1 MAEALNYRM
10 NLVIDPKNVIKA
22 NRELRTM
29 ERYFERIQGRVLKIG
44 RTRMAPEIVLNDMAS
59 KGLDN
64 LLNKINRV
72 KSQIINAS
80 GSVNLKVSSSSS
92 VSNDKVSS
100 LVAALEKNTKAVKGN
115 SRSNIF
121 QKDEPPKKEDKK
133 LPAWAEALQKYNEPA
148 KVVQEVYKGVTGED
162 LSAQTILKIPDTISK
177 GKEKWTATKDAWK
190 EGGALSGLKTLFS
203 TKKEEA
209 AEGNTEGTSGNK
221 DLSEIKELIQK
232 LIQVTSDK
240 STGGFGGGGG
250 NGPGRRNKRSGG
262 RRSGNRGGS
271 RRSSSGQRDFN
282 SRAGEIARI
291 NIRDRNSIRGNRSG
305 RQNAGGSAESNP
317 RINPARRVPSPRNHP
332 RNPGN
337 RRSSKSGGI
346 LSFAGNLLAGGTD
359 IDTSS
364 VLDMVSDSGLV
375 EKVSKGLGVS
385 KKFISG
391 PLGVLADAASIATAA
406 PGKERAQ
413 AIGSTVGGAVGSTV
427 GGAIGTFLLP
437 GVGTAVGSYVG
448 GLAGDFLGGKV
459 GGWISDHGSEIK
471 EKASKVTGWLSEK
484 SEAFGDSISN
494 FFSFGKKDEP
504 KKAPAKPP
512 EVPKPVIP
520 PQPAVAVATKPLTPM
535 PPFPGL
541 PPGSQVMYGP
551 PQPGAKGV
559 PNPYGPMAIANQG
572 VNPNPLLNTA
582 AHANNGAK
590 AKGKGNGNPT
600 PQVVQISPEQM
611 GTLSGF
617 LKDFKT
623 ETTNQFNL
631 PAGAVQVTVHE
642 NKLDVDGLITQIGY
656 RLKAEI
662 LRATQ
667 NTKPAGAGAM

>member
-22 NRELRTM
+22 NRELRAM

-72 KSQIINAS
+72 KSQVINAS
-80 GSVNLKVSSSSS
+80 GSVDLTVKSSSN
-92 VSNDKVSS
+92 VSIDKVSS
-100 LVAALEKNTKAVKGN
+100 LVAALNKNTEAVKGN

-121 QKDEPPKKEDKK
+121 KKDEPPKEEDKK

-177 GKEKWTATKDAWK
+177 GKEKWTATKDAWR
-190 EGGALSGLKTLFS
+190 EGGAKGALKTLFS
-203 TKKEEA
+203 SKKEEA
-209 AEGNTEGTSGNK
+209 AEGNTEGATGNK
-221 DLSEIKELIQK
+221 DLSEIKELIKK
-232 LIQVTSDK
+232 LIQVTSDR
-240 STGGFGGGGG
+240 TTGGGFGGGA
-250 NGPGRRNKRSGG
+250 GPERRNRRTGG
-262 RRSGNRGGS
+262 RRSGNRGGG
-271 RRSSSGQRDFN
+271 RRSSGGQGDFN

-291 NIRDRNSIRGNRSG
+291 NTRDRNSTSGNRNG
-305 RQNAGGSAESNP
+305 RQSTGSAESNP
-317 RINPARRVPSPRNHP
+317 RINPNRRVPSPRNNP
-332 RNPGN
+332 RSPRG
-337 RRSSKSGGI
+337 RRSSKSRGI
-346 LSFAGNLLAGGTD
+346 LSFAGDLLAGGTD
-359 IDTSS
+359 LDASS
-364 VLDMVSDSGLV
+364 VLNMVSDSGLV

-504 KKAPAKPP
+504 KKAPVKPP
-512 EVPKPVIP
+512 EAPKPAVP
-520 PQPAVAVATKPLTPM
+520 PQPAATVATKPLTPM

-572 VNPNPLLNTA
+572 VNPSPMLNTA

-590 AKGKGNGNPT
+590 AKGKANGNPT

-667 NTKPAGAGAM
+667 NTKPTGAGAM

>member
-22 NRELRTM
+22 NRELRAM

-64 LLNKINRV
+64 LFNKINRV

-80 GSVNLKVSSSSS
+80 GNVDLKVKSSSS
-92 VSNDKVSS
+92 VSIDGIADLKK
-100 LVAALEKNTKAVKGN
+100 ALEDNTKAVKLN
-115 SRSNIF
+115 AF
-121 QKDEPPKKEDKK
+121 FKEDKPKAEEKK
-133 LPAWAEALQKYNEPA
+133 LPDWAEALQKYNEPA

-162 LSAQTILKIPDTISK
+162 LSLQTFKKMPAAFM
-177 GKEKWTATKDAWK
+177 ETKQTWK
-190 EGGALSGLKTLFS
+190 EGGAKGVLKKFFFPD
-203 TKKEEA
+203 KKEEV
-209 AEGNTEGTSGNK
+209 AEGNTEGASGNT
-221 DLSEIKELIQK
+221 DLSEIKELIKK

-240 STGGFGGGGG
+240 STGGFGGG
-250 NGPGRRNKRSGG
+250 PGLGKRNRRTGG
-262 RRSGNRGGS
+262 RRSGNRGGG
-271 RRSSSGQRDFN
+271 RRPSGGQGDFN

-291 NIRDRNSIRGNRSG
+291 NTRDRSSTQGNRNG
-305 RQNAGGSAESNP
+305 RQSTGSAESNP
-317 RINPARRVPSPRNHP
+317 RINPNRRVPSPRNNP
-332 RNPGN
+332 RSPHG
-337 RRSSKSGGI
+337 RRSSKSRGV
-346 LSFAGNLLAGGTD
+346 LSFAGDLLAGGTD
-359 IDTSS
+359 IDASS

-504 KKAPAKPP
+504 KKEPAKPP
-512 EVPKPVIP
+512 EAPKPAVP

-559 PNPYGPMAIANQG
+559 PNPYGPLAIANQG
-572 VNPNPLLNTA
+572 VNPSPLLNTA

-590 AKGKGNGNPT
+590 AKGKANGNPT

-667 NTKPAGAGAM
+667 NTKPTGAM

>member
-22 NRELRTM
+22 NRELRAM

-80 GSVNLKVSSSSS
+80 GNVNVKASSSSNIS
-92 VSNDKVSS
+92 IEGVNALVKALDSN
-100 LVAALEKNTKAVKGN
+100 TRAVKNMALFNGN
-115 SRSNIF
+115 
-121 QKDEPPKKEDKK
+121 KPPKEKEESK

-162 LSAQTILKIPDTISK
+162 LSLQTFKKMPAAFM
-177 GKEKWTATKDAWK
+177 ETKQTWK
-190 EGGALSGLKTLFS
+190 EGGAKGVLKKFFFPD
-203 TKKEEA
+203 KKEEV
-209 AEGNTEGTSGNK
+209 AEGNTEGATGNT
-221 DLSEIKELIQK
+221 DLSEIKELIKK

-240 STGGFGGGGG
+240 STGGFGGGA
-250 NGPGRRNKRSGG
+250 GPGRRNKRTGG
-262 RRSGNRGGS
+262 RRSGNRGGG
-271 RRSSSGQRDFN
+271 RRSSGGQGDFN

-291 NIRDRNSIRGNRSG
+291 NTRDRNSTRGNRSG
-305 RQNAGGSAESNP
+305 RQSAAGPAESNP
-317 RINPARRVPSPRNHP
+317 RINPNRRVPSPRNNP
-332 RNPGN
+332 RNSGN

-346 LSFAGNLLAGGTD
+346 LSFAGDLLTGGTD
-359 IDTSS
+359 IDASS
-364 VLDMVSDSGLV
+364 VLDMVKDSGLV

-391 PLGVLADAASIATAA
+391 PLGVLADAASIATSA

-494 FFSFGKKDEP
+494 FFSFGGKDEP
-504 KKAPAKPP
+504 KKTPAKPA
-512 EVPKPVIP
+512 EVPKPATP
-520 PQPAVAVATKPLTPM
+520 PQSTTPVTTTKPLTPM
-535 PPFPGL
+535 PAFPGL

-551 PQPGAKGV
+551 GQPALNGAA
-559 PNPYGPMAIANQG
+559 NPYGPMAIANQG
-572 VNPNPLLNTA
+572 VNPNPLLNTT

-590 AKGKGNGNPT
+590 AKGKGKANGNPT

-642 NKLDVDGLITQIGY
+642 NKLDVEGLITQIGY

-667 NTKPAGAGAM
+667 NTKPASGGAM

>member
-22 NRELRTM
+22 NRELRAM

-80 GSVNLKVSSSSS
+80 GNVNVKVNSGTAKAGPVKSDNNLSTVLKANTTAVEANTAAIADLSTKLGSLKLGGETKEEEPKGFFENLKDTLGGVKKFGEGMKGFSELKEKRGVFRAEWDKVKSAGGTTRRQKLANGARKIWENRAALGKAGGEVLESFGGTGDMLEGVMDVFKGGGGIIGNIKSGGSAAIDAVSSSASS
-92 VSNDKVSS
+92 IINPSTAG
-100 LVAALEKNTKAVKGN
+100 AAEEAGSGLFKNLLKGGA
-115 SRSNIF
+115 
-121 QKDEPPKKEDKK
+121 KK
-133 LPAWAEALQKYNEPA
+133 LL
-148 KVVQEVYKGVTGED
+148 
-162 LSAQTILKIPDTISK
+162 
-177 GKEKWTATKDAWK
+177 
-190 EGGALSGLKTLFS
+190 
-203 TKKEEA
+203 
-209 AEGNTEGTSGNK
+209 
-221 DLSEIKELIQK
+221 
-232 LIQVTSDK
+232 
-240 STGGFGGGGG
+240 
-250 NGPGRRNKRSGG
+250 
-262 RRSGNRGGS
+262 
-271 RRSSSGQRDFN
+271 
-282 SRAGEIARI
+282 
-291 NIRDRNSIRGNRSG
+291 
-305 RQNAGGSAESNP
+305 
-317 RINPARRVPSPRNHP
+317 
-332 RNPGN
+332 
-337 RRSSKSGGI
+337 
-346 LSFAGNLLAGGTD
+346 
-359 IDTSS
+359 
-364 VLDMVSDSGLV
+364 
-375 EKVSKGLGVS
+375 
-385 KKFISG
+385 G
-391 PLGVLADAASIATAA
+391 PLSYGMDIVNIAKATS
-406 PGKERAQ
+406 GKERAE
-413 AIGSTVGGAVGSTV
+413 AIGSTVGGTAGSAL
-427 GGAIGTFLLP
+427 GGAIGSFLLP
-437 GVGTAVGSYVG
+437 GIGTVVGSTLG
-448 GLAGDFLGGKV
+448 GMAGDFVGGKI
-459 GGWISDHGSEIK
+459 GGLVSDYGPAMMDKAKSAGK
-471 EKASKVTGWLSEK
+471 FLGEKASQVTGWLSDK
-484 SEAFGDSISN
+484 AGDFGKGFSD

-504 KKAPAKPP
+504 KKEPAKPP
-512 EVPKPVIP
+512 EAPKPATSKPAIP
-520 PQPAVAVATKPLTPM
+520 PHSNLGKSFEPLTPM
-535 PPFPGL
+535 AINY
-541 PPGSQVMYGP
+541 SASAVANVP
-551 PQPGAKGV
+551 PQPGVKGV

-590 AKGKGNGNPT
+590 AKGKANGNPT

>member
-22 NRELRTM
+22 NRELRAM

-80 GSVNLKVSSSSS
+80 GNVNVKVSSQDGSGSQ
-92 VSNDKVSS
+92 KVDNNPSIVLLS
-100 LVAALEKNTKAVKGN
+100 TAVQLNTVAVNANTTAIAGL
-115 SRSNIF
+115 I
-121 QKDEPPKKEDKK
+121 
-133 LPAWAEALQKYNEPA
+133 A
-148 KVVQEVYKGVTGED
+148 KVG
-162 LSAQTILKIPDTISK
+162 
-177 GKEKWTATKDAWK
+177 
-190 EGGALSGLKTLFS
+190 S
-203 TKKEEA
+203 TTPAAEKKEEPKGA
-209 AEGNTEGTSGNK
+209 WAS
-221 DLSEIKELIQK
+221 IKELA
-232 LIQVTSDK
+232 
-240 STGGFGGGGG
+240 G
-250 NGPGRRNKRSGG
+250 NGKKLGDGIKNLSEAPEAFKKFKVDFANLKGPVEGATRTEKIKDIWNKSLA
-262 RRSGNRGGS
+262 
-271 RRSSSGQRDFN
+271 
-282 SRAGEIARI
+282 AG
-291 NIRDRNSIRGNRSG
+291 
-305 RQNAGGSAESNP
+305 
-317 RINPARRVPSPRNHP
+317 
-332 RNPGN
+332 
-337 RRSSKSGGI
+337 KSGGDF
-346 LSFAGNLLAGGTD
+346 LSKFSGG
-359 IDTSS
+359 
-364 VLDMVSDSGLV
+364 VSDVMEGSEGLYGQAKSWGMINPS
-375 EKVSKGLGVS
+375 EAAGVVPS
-385 KKFISG
+385 TASSSAA
-391 PLGVLADAASIATAA
+391 ADAASSIIRPSSVAGAAEEAGSGLFKNLLKGGAKKLLGPLGYGMDVMNIAKAKT
-406 PGKERAQ
+406 GKERAE
-413 AIGSTVGGAVGSTV
+413 AIGSTVGGTAGSAL
-427 GGAIGTFLLP
+427 GGAIGSFLLP
-437 GVGTAVGSYVG
+437 GIGTVVGSTLG
-448 GLAGDFLGGKV
+448 GMAGDFVGGKI
-459 GGWISDHGSEIK
+459 GGLVSDYGPALMDKAKSAGK
-471 EKASKVTGWLSEK
+471 FLGEKASQVTGWLSDK
-484 SEAFGDSISN
+484 AGDFGKGFSD

-512 EVPKPVIP
+512 EVPKPAIP

-551 PQPGAKGV
+551 QQPGAKGV

-642 NKLDVDGLITQIGY
+642 NKLDVEGLITQIGY

-667 NTKPAGAGAM
+667 NTKPVGAVAK

>member
-22 NRELRTM
+22 NRELRAM

-80 GSVNLKVSSSSS
+80 GNVDLKVKSSSS
-92 VSNDKVSS
+92 VSIEGVDS
-100 LVAALEKNTKAVKGN
+100 LVKALNSNTSAIKLKAL
-115 SRSNIF
+115 F
-121 QKDEPPKKEDKK
+121 KEDKPKPEEEKK
-133 LPAWAEALQKYNEPA
+133 LPAWAEKLQKAYEPV
-148 KVVQEVYKGVTGED
+148 KVVQDVYKGVTGED
-162 LSAQTILKIPDTISK
+162 LSLQTFKKMPAAFM
-177 GKEKWTATKDAWK
+177 ETKQTWK
-190 EGGALSGLKTLFS
+190 EGGAKGVLKKFFFPD
-203 TKKEEA
+203 KKEEA
-209 AEGNTEGTSGNK
+209 AEGNAEGASGNK
-221 DLSEIKELIQK
+221 DLSEIKELIKK
-232 LIQVTSDK
+232 LIQVTSDR
-240 STGGFGGGGG
+240 STGGGFGGG
-250 NGPGRRNKRSGG
+250 NGPGRRGRRSGG
-262 RRSGNRGGS
+262 RRSGSRGGG
-271 RRSSSGQRDFN
+271 RRSSGGQRDFN
-282 SRAGEIARI
+282 SRAGDIAR
-291 NIRDRNSIRGNRSG
+291 NNTRDQSSTRGNRSG
-305 RQNAGGSAESNP
+305 RQSIAGSAESNP
-317 RINPARRVPSPRNHP
+317 RINPNRRVPSPRNNP
-332 RNPGN
+332 RNSPRNSRG
-337 RRSSKSGGI
+337 RRSSKSSGVLGIVGG
-346 LSFAGNLLAGGTD
+346 LLTGETD
-359 IDTSS
+359 IDASS
-364 VLDMVSDSGLV
+364 VLDMVKDSGLV

-385 KKFISG
+385 KKLISG
-391 PLGVLADAASIATAA
+391 PLGVLADAASIATSA

-413 AIGSTVGGAVGSTV
+413 AIGSTVGGAVGSSV

-471 EKASKVTGWLSEK
+471 EKASKVTGWLSDQTK
-484 SEAFGDSISN
+484 AFGDSISN
-494 FFSFGKKDEP
+494 FFSFGGDDKP
-504 KKAPAKPP
+504 KKEVKPP
-512 EVPKPVIP
+512 AVPKPAVP
-520 PQPAVAVATKPLTPM
+520 PQPVVAVAAKPLPPM
-535 PPFPGL
+535 PPFPGT
-541 PPGSQVMYGP
+541 PAVYGP
-551 PQPGAKGV
+551 MQPGAKGV

-572 VNPNPLLNTA
+572 VNPSPLLNTA
-582 AHANNGAK
+582 AYANNGAK
-590 AKGKGNGNPT
+590 AKGKANGNPT

-667 NTKPAGAGAM
+667 NTKPAGAGVV

>member
-22 NRELRTM
+22 NRELRAM

-80 GSVNLKVSSSSS
+80 GNVNVKVKSNTAKADPIKSDNNLSTVLKANTTAVE
-92 VSNDKVSS
+92 
-100 LVAALEKNTKAVKGN
+100 ANTKAIADLSTKLG
-115 SRSNIF
+115 SLKLGGEK
-121 QKDEPPKKEDKK
+121 KDEEPKGFLENLKDTLGGVKK
-133 LPAWAEALQKYNEPA
+133 FGEGM
-148 KVVQEVYKGVTGED
+148 KGFSE
-162 LSAQTILKIPDTISK
+162 L
-177 GKEKWTATKDAWK
+177 KEKTGAFRTEWDKVK
-190 EGGALSGLKTLFS
+190 SVGGATRR
-203 TKKEEA
+203 
-209 AEGNTEGTSGNK
+209 
-221 DLSEIKELIQK
+221 QK
-232 LIQVTSDK
+232 LANGARKIWENRAALGKAGGEVLESFGG
-240 STGGFGGGGG
+240 TGDMLEGAMDFFKGGGGIIG
-250 NGPGRRNKRSGG
+250 NIKS
-262 RRSGNRGGS
+262 
-271 RRSSSGQRDFN
+271 
-282 SRAGEIARI
+282 
-291 NIRDRNSIRGNRSG
+291 
-305 RQNAGGSAESNP
+305 GGSAAIDAVSSAASSI
-317 RINPARRVPSPRNHP
+317 INPST
-332 RNPGN
+332 
-337 RRSSKSGGI
+337 
-346 LSFAGNLLAGGTD
+346 AGAVEEAG
-359 IDTSS
+359 
-364 VLDMVSDSGLV
+364 SGLF
-375 EKVSKGLGVS
+375 KNFLKGGA
-385 KKFISG
+385 KKLLG
-391 PLGVLADAASIATAA
+391 PLSYGMDIVNIAKATS
-406 PGKERAQ
+406 GKERAE
-413 AIGSTVGGAVGSTV
+413 AIGSTVGGTAGSAL
-427 GGAIGTFLLP
+427 GGAIGSFLLP
-437 GVGTAVGSYVG
+437 GIGTVVGSTLG
-448 GLAGDFLGGKV
+448 GMAGDFVGGKI
-459 GGWISDHGSEIK
+459 GGLVSDYGPAMMEKAKSAGK
-471 EKASKVTGWLSEK
+471 LLGEKASQVKGWLSDKAGDFGK
-484 SEAFGDSISN
+484 SFSD

-512 EVPKPVIP
+512 EAPKPAVP

-551 PQPGAKGV
+551 PQLGAKGV

-572 VNPNPLLNTA
+572 VNPSPMLNTA

-590 AKGKGNGNPT
+590 AKGKANGNPT

-667 NTKPAGAGAM
+667 NTKPTGAGAM

>member
-22 NRELRTM
+22 NRELRAM

-64 LLNKINRV
+64 LLNKINQV

-80 GSVNLKVSSSSS
+80 GNVNVKVKSGTAKADPVKSDNNLSTVLKANTTAVE
-92 VSNDKVSS
+92 
-100 LVAALEKNTKAVKGN
+100 ANTKA
-115 SRSNIF
+115 I
-121 QKDEPPKKEDKK
+121 
-133 LPAWAEALQKYNEPA
+133 A
-148 KVVQEVYKGVTGED
+148 D
-162 LSAQTILKIPDTISK
+162 LS
-177 GKEKWTATKDAWK
+177 TKLGSVTPAV
-190 EGGALSGLKTLFS
+190 E
-203 TKKEEA
+203 KKEEPKTVWGKTKDFF
-209 AEGNTEGTSGNK
+209 GNLKKIGGGIKN
-221 DLSEIKELIQK
+221 LSEAPSAGKKALKAGRKLFTRPVGATTGDKIKDVAKKAYSFGKNGGDFMEK
-232 LIQVTSDK
+232 VG
-240 STGGFGGGGG
+240 GGFSDLFEGGEGMFGIFKGGG
-250 NGPGRRNKRSGG
+250 S
-262 RRSGNRGGS
+262 
-271 RRSSSGQRDFN
+271 
-282 SRAGEIARI
+282 
-291 NIRDRNSIRGNRSG
+291 
-305 RQNAGGSAESNP
+305 
-317 RINPARRVPSPRNHP
+317 
-332 RNPGN
+332 
-337 RRSSKSGGI
+337 
-346 LSFAGNLLAGGTD
+346 T
-359 IDTSS
+359 
-364 VLDMVSDSGLV
+364 
-375 EKVSKGLGVS
+375 
-385 KKFISG
+385 
-391 PLGVLADAASIATAA
+391 ATAA
-406 PGKERAQ
+406 SSAASSIVNPSTIAGAAEEAGSGLFKNLLKGGAKKLLGPLSYGMDFMNIAQATSGKERAE
-413 AIGSTVGGAVGSTV
+413 AIGSTVGGTAGSAI
-427 GGAIGTFLLP
+427 GGAIGSFLLP
-437 GVGTAVGSYVG
+437 GIGTVVGSQLG
-448 GLAGDFLGGKV
+448 SMAGDFVGGKI
-459 GGWISDHGSEIK
+459 GGLVSDYGPAMMEKAKSAGK
-471 EKASKVTGWLSEK
+471 LLGEKASQVKGWLSDKAGDFGK
-484 SEAFGDSISN
+484 SFSD

-504 KKAPAKPP
+504 KKEPAKPP
-512 EVPKPVIP
+512 EAPKPAVP

-559 PNPYGPMAIANQG
+559 PNPYGPLAIANQG
-572 VNPNPLLNTA
+572 VNPSPLLNTA

-590 AKGKGNGNPT
+590 AKGKANGNPT

-667 NTKPAGAGAM
+667 NTKPTGAM